1 MGLTLRKPENY
12 LTSLTSA
19 WNFNSVQHVCV
30 NLNVSIHKCFKT
42 HRLAQFQTP
51 TSKRKLIKHSFPSTR
66 FSFAPLSDIKW
77 NTADGSKDHSATNK
91 ATGLFSIK
99 TTLFTF
105 WYHTLNCRNV
115 WLNDVRFLH
124 QKSQIELCVFYCHH
138 PEKWIHRWMLCIII
152 EHYQ

>member
-30 NLNVSIHKCFKT
+30 NPNVSINKYFKT

-51 TSKRKLIKHSFPSTR
+51 ASKRKLIKHTLPSTR

-77 NTADGSKDHSATNK
+77 NIEDGSKDHNATNE
-91 ATGLFSIK
+91 ATRLFSIR
-99 TTLFTF
+99 TILFTC
-105 WYHTLNCRNV
+105 WYHKRDCRNV
-115 WLNDVRFLH
+115 WLNNGRFLH
-124 QKSQIELCVFYCHH
+124 QKSQIELCIFSA
-138 PEKWIHRWMLCIII
+138 IILNKEYI
-152 EHYQ
+152 LECYVWL